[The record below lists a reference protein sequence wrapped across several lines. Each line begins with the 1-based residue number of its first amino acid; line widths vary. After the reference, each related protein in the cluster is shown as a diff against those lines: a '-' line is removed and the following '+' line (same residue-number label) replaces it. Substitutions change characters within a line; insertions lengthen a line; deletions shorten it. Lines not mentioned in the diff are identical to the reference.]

1 MKYKIFTFCLLHFFL
16 SLSVF
21 SQSDYKVELKDSELL
36 EPISYATVRFLGT
49 NRGLIADVDGQFRL
63 PSYILEETKIL
74 EVSSIGYTTIFIEMD
89 SLELNKLNVYMM
101 KPSVIALDE
110 VILKTSKSESK
121 KDRLLT
127 SILENTKKLKARQIV
142 SRAVNN
148 IKYNLDDKPHSYIG
162 YYRDYQIFDNTYYNL
177 NEGIIEQF
185 DEGINTHPIFND
197 SNQSALYS
205 FNQNNNFAINLES
218 QKAYDD
224 NNKKIPE
231 AKIFSFGG
239 NELSILNI
247 HNAIRN
253 YSNNSFSFVYRMDID
268 FLKNH
273 EFSKEKVII
282 VDDNPILEISFIN
295 IKELTSVSHSVSGF
309 LRVSL
314 KDFSIYSF
322 KYTAFDSNKIEPV
335 FNLQI
340 EYKKINQKMY
350 LNYITFNNRFLLLLE
365 ENVFKESNVI
375 YDAKHN
381 RFEITF
387 NSFPKPETIKKRN
400 FKIKYYGAKIDIRS
414 VEEIGSKTVF
424 LNLYEFDKRLQ
435 DIKTKDMANLELLI
449 KKVKDIKG
457 RLIYESSFI
466 NAYQF
471 REYFVQEIFTNKN
484 LDSELVYMNKQM
496 PLKQSGINELI
507 DVGKYIINSP
517 LQKKSNSNMP

>member
-1 MKYKIFTFCLLHFFL
+1 MNYKLFTFCFLHFFVFL
-16 SLSVF
+16 TVF
-21 SQSDYKVELKDSELL
+21 SQSDYKIELKDSELL

-63 PSYILEETKIL
+63 PNTILEEIKTL
-74 EVSSIGYTTIFIEMD
+74 EVSSIGFTTIFIELN
-89 SLELNKLNVYMM
+89 SLELNELNVYMM
-101 KPSVIALDE
+101 TPSIITLDE
-110 VILKTSKSESK
+110 VILKSSKSESK
-121 KDRLLT
+121 
-127 SILENTKKLKARQIV
+127 SILENTKKLNAREIV
-142 SRAVNN
+142 SRAVNA
-148 IKYNLDDKPHSYIG
+148 IKFHLDDKPHSYIG

-185 DEGINTHPIFND
+185 DKGISTHPIVND
-197 SNQSALYS
+197 ANQSALYS
-205 FNQNNNFAINLES
+205 FDRNNNFATNLES
-218 QKAYDD
+218 EKAYD
-224 NNKKIPE
+224 NKNKKIPE

-239 NELSILNI
+239 NELSILNV

-253 YSNNSFSFVYRMDID
+253 YNNNSFSFVHKMDID

-273 EFSKEKVII
+273 EFFKGRVII

-295 IKELTSVSHSVSGF
+295 IKELTSIAHSVTGF

-322 KYTAFDSNKIEPV
+322 KYTVFDSNKIEPV

-340 EYKKINQKMY
+340 EYQKINKKMY

-365 ENVFKESNVI
+365 GNVFKESKVI

-400 FKIKYYGAKIDIRS
+400 FKIKYFGSKIDIKS
-414 VEEIGSKTVF
+414 VEGIGSQTVF
-424 LNLYEFDKRLQ
+424 INLFEFDKRLQ
-435 DIKTKDMANLELLI
+435 DMKSEDMANLKLLI
-449 KKVKDIKG
+449 RRIKDIKG
-457 RLIYESSFI
+457 RRIYELSYT

-484 LDSELVYMNKQM
+484 LDSNLVYIKKQM
-496 PLKQSGINELI
+496 PLKQSVINELI
-507 DVGKYIINSP
+507 EREKYIINSP
-517 LQKKSNSNMP
+517 LQKKSKLNQQ

>member
-16 SLSVF
+16 SFTVF

-63 PSYILEETKIL
+63 PRTILEETKIL

-101 KPSVIALDE
+101 KPSIITLDE
-110 VILKTSKSESK
+110 VILKSSKSESK
-121 KDRLLT
+121 

-142 SRAVNN
+142 SRAVNA

-205 FNQNNNFAINLES
+205 FNRNNNFATNLES
-218 QKAYDD
+218 EMAYDE

-282 VDDNPILEISFIN
+282 VDDNPILEISFVN

-340 EYKKINQKMY
+340 EYQRINKKMY

-365 ENVFKESNVI
+365 GNVFKESNVI

-414 VEEIGSKTVF
+414 VEDIGSKTVF

-435 DIKTKDMANLELLI
+435 DMKTTDMANLELLI
-449 KKVKDIKG
+449 KKVKDIKR

-496 PLKQSGINELI
+496 PLKQAGINELI
-507 DVGKYIINSP
+507 EREKYIINSP
-517 LQKKSNSNMP
+517 LQKKSKLNMQ

>member
-49 NRGLIADVDGQFRL
+49 NRGLIADVNGQFRL
-63 PSYILEETKIL
+63 PSSILEETKIL

-121 KDRLLT
+121 KNRLLT

-295 IKELTSVSHSVSGF
+295 IKELTSVSHSVWGF

-335 FNLQI
+335 FNLKI

-400 FKIKYYGAKIDIRS
+400 FKIK
-414 VEEIGSKTVF
+414 
-424 LNLYEFDKRLQ
+424 
-435 DIKTKDMANLELLI
+435 
-449 KKVKDIKG
+449 
-457 RLIYESSFI
+457 
-466 NAYQF
+466 
-471 REYFVQEIFTNKN
+471 
-484 LDSELVYMNKQM
+484 
-496 PLKQSGINELI
+496 
-507 DVGKYIINSP
+507 
-517 LQKKSNSNMP
+517 

>member
-1 MKYKIFTFCLLHFFL
+1 
-16 SLSVF
+16 
-21 SQSDYKVELKDSELL
+21 
-36 EPISYATVRFLGT
+36 
-49 NRGLIADVDGQFRL
+49 
-63 PSYILEETKIL
+63 
-74 EVSSIGYTTIFIEMD
+74 
-89 SLELNKLNVYMM
+89 MM
-101 KPSVIALDE
+101 KPSIITLDE
-110 VILKTSKSESK
+110 VILKSSKSESK
-121 KDRLLT
+121 

-142 SRAVNN
+142 SRAVNA

-205 FNQNNNFAINLES
+205 FNRNNNFATNLES
-218 QKAYDD
+218 EKAYDD

-282 VDDNPILEISFIN
+282 VDDNPILEISFVN

-340 EYKKINQKMY
+340 EYQRINKKMY

-365 ENVFKESNVI
+365 GNVFKESNVI

-435 DIKTKDMANLELLI
+435 DMKTTDMANLELLI

-496 PLKQSGINELI
+496 PLKQAGINELI

-517 LQKKSNSNMP
+517 LQKKSNPNMP

>member
-1 MKYKIFTFCLLHFFL
+1 
-16 SLSVF
+16 
-21 SQSDYKVELKDSELL
+21 
-36 EPISYATVRFLGT
+36 
-49 NRGLIADVDGQFRL
+49 
-63 PSYILEETKIL
+63 
-74 EVSSIGYTTIFIEMD
+74 
-89 SLELNKLNVYMM
+89 
-101 KPSVIALDE
+101 
-110 VILKTSKSESK
+110 
-121 KDRLLT
+121 
-127 SILENTKKLKARQIV
+127 
-142 SRAVNN
+142 
-148 IKYNLDDKPHSYIG
+148 
-162 YYRDYQIFDNTYYNL
+162 
-177 NEGIIEQF
+177 
-185 DEGINTHPIFND
+185 
-197 SNQSALYS
+197 
-205 FNQNNNFAINLES
+205 
-218 QKAYDD
+218 
-224 NNKKIPE
+224 
-231 AKIFSFGG
+231 
-239 NELSILNI
+239 
-247 HNAIRN
+247 
-253 YSNNSFSFVYRMDID
+253 MDID

-273 EFSKEKVII
+273 EFFKGKVVI

-340 EYKKINQKMY
+340 EYQRINKKMY

-365 ENVFKESNVI
+365 GNVFKESNVI

-414 VEEIGSKTVF
+414 VEDIGSKTVF

-435 DIKTKDMANLELLI
+435 DMKTTDMANLELLI

-484 LDSELVYMNKQM
+484 LGSELVYMNKQM
-496 PLKQSGINELI
+496 PLKQAGINELI

-517 LQKKSNSNMP
+517 LQKKSNPNMP